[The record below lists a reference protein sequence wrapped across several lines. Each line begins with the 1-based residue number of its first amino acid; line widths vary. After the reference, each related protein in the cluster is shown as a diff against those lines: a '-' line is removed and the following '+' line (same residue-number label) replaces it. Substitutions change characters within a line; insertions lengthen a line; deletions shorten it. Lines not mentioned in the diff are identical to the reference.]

1 MSKAVICDRCATAF
15 SEQKAT
21 HIEEKWLFT
30 TAHYDLC
37 PTCRKAYYEFLNPVK
52 KGEDDDGKVD

>member
-1 MSKAVICDRCATAF
+1 MSKAVICDRCGAAF
-15 SEQKAT
+15 AEQKAT

-37 PTCRKAYYEFLNPVK
+37 PACRKKYYEFLRPDK
-52 KGEDDDGKVD
+52 KDEVDDGNG